1 MDEQQAIRILK
12 SGDLAGLD
20 TLVQL
25 YYFRAVKTA
34 YLIVQG
40 REEAEDNE

>member
-1 MDEQQAIRILK
+1 MGEQQAIRILK